1 MKKILF
7 AIAFVTMMAFGANA
21 QNDNFVFDH
30 EDDWNLRD
38 DPFSGIALPSGIGMD
53 SGSTT
58 GNPSAP
64 LGSGL
69 LVLTALGAGYAVAQR
84 RRK

>member
-21 QNDNFVFDH
+21 QNENFVFDL
-30 EDDWNLRD
+30 ENDWNLRD
-38 DPFSGIALPSGIGMD
+38 DPFSGIVLPSSIGMS
-53 SGSTT
+53 SGLTT
-58 GNPSAP
+58 GHPTAP

-69 LVLTALGAGYAVAQR
+69 LILGALGAGYAVA
-84 RRK
+84 RKRK